1 MHLGITQHLNGQHY
15 TVSILLCDSCW
26 DVGTLVNSVFAV
38 YIRFPGVSLMSS
50 PHCCLCLQG
59 PDAQPQAPVPNG
71 TLMTDLERQFF
82 ANSQSPSSESSD
94 SSSDSDQESL
104 NAASE
109 DDDDDGLD
117 HF

>member
-1 MHLGITQHLNGQHY
+1 MPAIHVCWKPCGHVTLSAPGRVQEADMPQQVPVANGQ
-15 TVSILLCDSCW
+15 
-26 DVGTLVNSVFAV
+26 
-38 YIRFPGVSLMSS
+38 
-50 PHCCLCLQG
+50 
-59 PDAQPQAPVPNG
+59 
-71 TLMTDLERQFF
+71 MTDLERQYFGHTQ
-82 ANSQSPSSESSD
+82 APSSESSD

>member
-1 MHLGITQHLNGQHY
+1 MLGGRYTWQQCSCTLHQITWCQP
-15 TVSILLCDSCW
+15 
-26 DVGTLVNSVFAV
+26 DVF
-38 YIRFPGVSLMSS
+38 
-50 PHCCLCLQG
+50 PHCSLCLQE

-71 TLMTDLERQFF
+71 MPMTDLERQFF

>member
-1 MHLGITQHLNGQHY
+1 MLGN
-15 TVSILLCDSCW
+15 SIL
-26 DVGTLVNSVFAV
+26 AV
-38 YIRFPGVSLMSS
+38 YVRVPGVSLMSS
-50 PHCCLCLQG
+50 PRFCLCLQE

-71 TLMTDLERQFF
+71 MPMTDLERQFF

-94 SSSDSDQESL
+94 SSSDCDQESL